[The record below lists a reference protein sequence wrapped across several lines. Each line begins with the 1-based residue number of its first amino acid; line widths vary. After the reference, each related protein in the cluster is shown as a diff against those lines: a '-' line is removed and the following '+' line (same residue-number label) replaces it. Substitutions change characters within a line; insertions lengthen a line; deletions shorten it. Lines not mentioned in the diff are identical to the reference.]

1 MDKVHRT
8 KQKKNLSKKPLVDS
22 DQPKRKINPALKYS
36 GMAGQIAVFAALGYF
51 GGRWIDSYL
60 GFEKPA
66 FAIGLLLLFV
76 TAFMV
81 KLVKDVSQ
89 DQ

>member
-1 MDKVHRT
+1 MAT
-8 KQKKNLSKKPLVDS
+8 T
-22 DQPKRKINPALKYS
+22 
-36 GMAGQIAVFAALGYF
+36 MAGLAALGFF
-51 GGRWIDSYL
+51 GGRWIDNYL

-66 FAIGLLLLFV
+66 FAIGLLMLFLS
-76 TAFMV
+76 AFMV